1 MSAPGSPAGPEP
13 SAAPGRAPAAPAR
26 DPEPSSPDE
35 DDEDGRIGI
44 FPSWRALYI
53 TVIVYT
59 AGLIAILRVFT
70 VLLDTSA
77 Q

>member
-1 MSAPGSPAGPEP
+1 MSVPSAGPGGASAPGDE
-13 SAAPGRAPAAPAR
+13 PAR
-26 DPEPSSPDE
+26 ASADE
-35 DDEDGRIGI
+35 DEDGRIGI

-53 TVIVYT
+53 AVIVYT

-77 Q
+77 R